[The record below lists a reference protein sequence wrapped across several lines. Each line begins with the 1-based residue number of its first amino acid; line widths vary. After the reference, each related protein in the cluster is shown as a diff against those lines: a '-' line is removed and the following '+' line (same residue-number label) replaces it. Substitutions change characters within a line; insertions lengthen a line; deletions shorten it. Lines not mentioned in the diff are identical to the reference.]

1 MTKSIFFKVCRG
13 WLLGTGLVLGLLAL
27 TLWVKGEASH
37 AVQISGFLTL
47 LLMCFYRYSSYRWWV
62 KGLLTVVFMLVV
74 SLVLH
79 LMNWSWEVSLTSS
92 HLLVLCPLFLV
103 LAGLTQLVLTTTDRT

>member
-1 MTKSIFFKVCRG
+1 MTKPIFLKICRS
-13 WLLGTGLVLGLLAL
+13 WFLVTGLILGLLTL
-27 TLWVKGEASH
+27 ILWVKGEASH

-79 LMNWSWEVSLTSS
+79 LMNWSWQINLTQS

-103 LAGLTQLVLTTTDRT
+103 LSGLTQLVLTTTDRT